1 VLRERTKAYA
11 LRVIR
16 LVDSLPR
23 SRAADII
30 GTQLIRCATSVGA
43 NYRSACRAKSRADFA
58 AKVAIVEEEADESL
72 YWMDLLVESSLI
84 KQELLTYLTN
94 EGNEL
99 VAIAAAS
106 VMTARSRLQ
115 QSAIRNQQ

>member
-1 VLRERTKAYA
+1 M
-11 LRVIR
+11 
-16 LVDSLPR
+16 
-23 SRAADII
+23 
-30 GTQLIRCATSVGA
+30 
-43 NYRSACRAKSRADFA
+43 
-58 AKVAIVEEEADESL
+58 AIVEEEADESL

>member
-1 VLRERTKAYA
+1 
-11 LRVIR
+11 
-16 LVDSLPR
+16 
-23 SRAADII
+23 
-30 GTQLIRCATSVGA
+30 
-43 NYRSACRAKSRADFA
+43 
-58 AKVAIVEEEADESL
+58 VEEEADESL

-84 KQELLTYLTN
+84 KQELLTDLTN